1 MTKNNQTNFIV
12 AMPTLQELE
21 MMQIIAKKAHESK
34 LYTKNFSDE
43 TAILMVLLAARE
55 LQIGMIDALN
65 NGIRNIQGN
74 IEISPRTMRMM
85 ILRCGNTIVIKTL
98 NDNTCTL
105 VGQRVDGQVYE
116 CTYTFADA
124 TKAGLTHNLPWKKY
138 PSDMLYARCLSR
150 LGRRHFSDAIG
161 NAYVEGEIEV
171 VKEKE
176 KEKEIN
182 AKTHEIKS
190 IEITDKESDSNV
202 EKIGTQE
209 ITAALTYHE
218 KTITYE
224 QLCELEKG
232 MEQTTDIFKKK
243 YNNYMYEKW
252 KVKEYAHLPE
262 NAFRTTMQ
270 GIEKNI
276 NFIKEGLK
284 NGS

>member
-12 AMPTLQELE
+12 GMPTLQELE

-34 LYTKNFSDE
+34 LYPKLSDE

-55 LQIGMIDALN
+55 LQIGFMHALN

-74 IEISPRTMRMM
+74 IEISPRTMTMM
-85 ILRCGNTIVIKTL
+85 ILRCGNTIETKTL
-98 NDNTCTL
+98 NDNTCIL
-105 VGQRVDGQVYE
+105 IGERLDGKVYE
-116 CTYTFADA
+116 CTFTLADA
-124 TKAGLTHNLPWKKY
+124 AKAGLTHNANWKKY
-138 PSDMLYARCLSR
+138 PADMLYARCLSR

-161 NAYVEGEIEV
+161 NAYVEGEIEI
-171 VKEKE
+171 E

-182 AKTHEIKS
+182 AKKHEIKS
-190 IEITDKESDSNV
+190 IEITDKESDSNLQ
-202 EKIGTQE
+202 KIETQE
-209 ITAALTYHE
+209 ITPALTYHE

-232 MEQTTDIFKKK
+232 MEQTTDIFKKQ

-262 NAFRTTMQ
+262 IAFRTTMQ

-276 NFIKEGLK
+276 NFIREGKK

>member
-1 MTKNNQTNFIV
+1 MTKNNQTNFTV

-43 TAILMVLLAARE
+43 TSILMVLLAARE

-85 ILRCGNTIVIKTL
+85 ILRCGNAIVIKTL

-161 NAYVEGEIEV
+161 NAYVEGEIEIV
-171 VKEKE
+171 KE

-190 IEITDKESDSNV
+190 IEITDKESDSNF
-202 EKIGTQE
+202 EKIETQE
-209 ITAALTYHE
+209 ITAALILHE
-218 KTITYE
+218 KTITHE
-224 QLCELEKG
+224 QLCELEKA
-232 MEQTTDIFKKK
+232 MEQTTDTFKKQ
-243 YNNYMYEKW
+243 YNEYMYQKW
-252 KVKEYAHLPE
+252 NVKEYAHLPE
-262 NAFRTTMQ
+262 RVLKTSMQ
-270 GIEKNI
+270 GIENNI
-276 NFIKEGLK
+276 NLNKVGLK